1 MQLTTAD
8 RRSAASLDV
17 QLSSNVIETRY
28 EQAGEFDQ
36 DPLYSHD
43 LDFSANES
51 ESCQSEGQ

>member
-36 DPLYSHD
+36 VPTL
-43 LDFSANES
+43 FA
-51 ESCQSEGQ
+51 

>member
-17 QLSSNVIETRY
+17 QLSSNVIETHY
-28 EQAGEFDQ
+28 EQAGELDEYRF
-36 DPLYSHD
+36 YSHD

-51 ESCQSEGQ
+51 DSRQSEAQ